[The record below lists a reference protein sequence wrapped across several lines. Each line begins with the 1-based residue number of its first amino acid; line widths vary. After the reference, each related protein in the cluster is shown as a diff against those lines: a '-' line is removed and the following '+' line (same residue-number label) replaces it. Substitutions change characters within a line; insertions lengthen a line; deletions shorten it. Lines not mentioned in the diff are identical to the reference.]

1 MNNFAPYPQ
10 QEQFITAPVVRYE
23 NYPGTESWAK
33 DAPGELPPTPLAD
46 TTSTAITLY
55 NPAIAEASAAKTA
68 SRADYELARPVE
80 SGGSPLGR
88 SARRIGVLATVGYSF
103 AVGIETAVS
112 SPTIARALERLT
124 TTENGLMAV
133 GLGTLTLAAGIAQEV
148 QFYRRDKRKKSFDP
162 ISNESAQPEQPE
174 QPEQPYQ
181 LSEAEVKALAAKRK
195 RVAKQQADRKK
206 YLALA
211 IR

>member
-10 QEQFITAPVVRYE
+10 QEQFITAPVVQYE

-162 ISNESAQPEQPE
+162 ISNESAQPEQP
-174 QPEQPYQ
+174 YQ

-195 RVAKQQADRKK
+195 RVAKQEADKKK